1 MPTRLPFRN
10 IRVRAW
16 PFLAWTQTLRL
27 SSEAAVVN
35 AATANWSN
43 RSSFAS
49 SRTCWRTATISASLS
64 MRNSHDSRLLGVL
77 LEGEVTDTN
86 DLLCFSALRM
96 IRLELEPFLQ

>member
-10 IRVRAW
+10 IRMRAW
-16 PFLAWTQTLRL
+16 PFCAWTQTLRL

-43 RSSFAS
+43 RSSLATC
-49 SRTCWRTATISASLS
+49 RTCWRTAAMSASLS

-77 LEGEVTDTN
+77 LEGDVTDTN
-86 DLLCFSALRM
+86 DLLCFNAFGM